1 MSSAPH
7 FQQATA
13 PSSVMQTEG
22 AWHRAQAAAGSVDSG
37 GGSGG
42 AMAESAPP
50 AGLVAGSKVAPHSP
64 QTWLKQQSV
73 VQV

>member
-1 MSSAPH
+1 MSKAPH

-22 AWHRAQAAAGSVDSG
+22 AWHLAQAAVGSVDSG

-42 AMAESAPP
+42 LIPETAPP
-50 AGLVAGSKVAPHSP
+50 AALVAGSKVAPQSP
-64 QTWLKQQSV
+64 QTWL
-73 VQV
+73 